1 MVAVVWAFVEIPIKS
16 VPTIAPGNS
25 SVVSGVGKGGAMTL
39 AELERVLER
48 SAVGVA
54 SPFVMSVSTLVA
66 AADISTV
73 IVGVG
78 PAFDSADVVE
88 CMSNPASDLNSN

>member
-1 MVAVVWAFVEIPIKS
+1 MWAFVEIPIKS
-16 VPTIAPGNS
+16 VPTIAPRNS

-54 SPFVMSVSTLVA
+54 SPFVMSVSTLAA
-66 AADISTV
+66 AADIST
-73 IVGVG
+73 VGVG

-88 CMSNPASDLNSN
+88 CMSNPASN